1 MLVDMMYDQ
10 VEPATRK
17 RRDHFHQFLLEV
29 HARLHEQRGTT
40 HNAADKLGNVAR
52 DIAAEVRLCVLDE
65 FQVVDI
71 SEAVIVHQL
80 FRKLFEHGVV
90 LVSTSNRAPE
100 SLYENGIQR
109 ELFLPLIP
117 ILHSRCVVHEMGPTV
132 DYRLRHSHEESST
145 YFLSEDG
152 GARRLEE
159 KFIELTDGFPVV
171 TDRLS
176 LLGRTL
182 SVPTAVPRKR
192 LAKFSF
198 EELFERPLSSADY
211 LTLCAAYHTIL
222 IHHVPMLDVIMD
234 RNAVRRL
241 TNFIDSAYE
250 SRVKVV
256 IHAAA
261 EPAQL
266 LHGIA
271 GSNGR
276 PTTEEGFAAGRT
288 VSRLIEMQSNAYLSE
303 AWMPSGHH

>member
-1 MLVDMMYDQ
+1 MMYDQ
-10 VEPATRK
+10 VSQAAYK

-29 HARLHEQRGTT
+29 HARLHEQRGVA

-90 LVSTSNRAPE
+90 LVTTSNRAPE

-109 ELFLPLIP
+109 DLFLPLIP
-117 ILHSRCVVHEMGPTV
+117 ILRERCVVHEMALTV
-132 DYRLRHSHEESST
+132 DYRLRHSHEVSST
-145 YFLSEDG
+145 YFLDADG
-152 GARRLEE
+152 GARRLED
-159 KFIELTDGFPVV
+159 KFVELAGGFPVV
-171 TDRLS
+171 PDRLA

-182 SVPTAVPRKR
+182 SVSTAVPRKR

-222 IHHVPMLDVIMD
+222 IHHVPVLDVIMD

-241 TNFIDSAYE
+241 TNFVDCAYE
-250 SRVKVV
+250 SRVKLVV
-256 IHAAA
+256 HAAA
-261 EPAQL
+261 EPAKL

-271 GSNGR
+271 GSDGR
-276 PTTEEGFAAGRT
+276 PVTEEAFAAGRT
-288 VSRLIEMQSNAYLSE
+288 VSRLIEMQSDAYLGT